1 MNAKQ
6 TIEWLLSPHNK
17 YDDPK
22 TWKLIQDGR
31 TTGCFQVESQLC
43 KKFCKLMRPENI
55 EHLSALIAIVRPG
68 VLEAMDE
75 NDESLAIAFCKRKNG
90 EEQFEYMHT
99 KLEPILNSTFGIIVF
114 QEQAMR
120 VASELAGFSL
130 QEADDLRKA
139 AGKKKPEEM
148 SKIKI
153 KFLEGAAKLGYLT
166 TEDAIQVFEW
176 IEKSQRY
183 SFNKCI
189 SKDERLKRCCEG
201 GSSFHPTIEEI
212 YNIKND
218 IEYAKLTGHNDLRK
232 KWRMSGG
239 YGNAMS
245 MCEDGR
251 VRKNLIIDIQP
262 SGTQKVYRLTL
273 ESGNSIKVTENHKFP
288 TSSGEK
294 TLAELMK
301 DKSIKLFECGE
312 YEKTTKKYSFSNQ
325 SVEEIL
331 DKNRGKS
338 VFGQF
343 GEDNIFYANGS
354 YSDFVKA
361 DKEIPLVCKNCG
373 KLNCRFELHHING
386 DRTNSKIE
394 NLERLCVS
402 CHKKAEYKMGRTK
415 RGEKGYPV
423 SLVSIKS
430 IEYVGDEET
439 YDVTMEGPN
448 HNYVNS
454 QNIVTCNSHSVSYA
468 VLSYAHAYIKSHLS
482 KKFFCSWLAF
492 TKDKKKDRYEEVEKL
507 VLDSKLFLND
517 NGRPIDILGPD
528 FRTLNEEFQIE
539 DDDVRF
545 GITDI
550 RGVGDSSF
558 KTLVEKVNSY
568 ELKTNTVRDKWNW
581 YEFLVFS
588 TQLSKSTVEALISSG
603 AIAYFKVDK
612 RQMYYEYDKLSSLT
626 APEAAWLVENAK
638 QFDNISSALTSLAR
652 PKKDGGG
659 TANKNRVEAVL
670 GLVSS
675 IKNPPYSL
683 KDTYSFIAFEEK
695 KSLGVA
701 LTCSKVDDFDN
712 ESANCVCK
720 DLNDGKTGFIV
731 INAEIGRCAEHV
743 IGKGKNKGKTMAFL
757 TITDSTGGFDNIP
770 CFSDTWKQ
778 YGSLLATGNTVVLQ
792 GERKDKKSGLMIK
805 KVRQL

>member
-1 MNAKQ
+1 MNARQ
-6 TIEWLLSPHNK
+6 TVEWLMSPHNK
-17 YDDPK
+17 YDDAK

-31 TTGCFQVESQLC
+31 TTGCFQIESQLC
-43 KKFCKLMRPENI
+43 KKFCKLLKPDNI
-55 EHLSALIAIVRPG
+55 EHLAALIAIIRPA
-68 VLEAMDE
+68 VLEALDE
-75 NDESLAIAFCKRKNG
+75 NGESLAISFCKRKNG
-90 EEQFEYMHT
+90 EEPIEYLHPS
-99 KLEPILNSTFGIIVF
+99 LEPILNTTFAIICF

-120 VASELAGFSL
+120 ISKELAGFTL
-130 QEADDLRKA
+130 QEADALRSA

-148 SKIKI
+148 SKIKV
-153 KFLEGAAKLGYLT
+153 KFIEGANKLGILSN
-166 TEDAIQVFEW
+166 EQSVQIFEW

-183 SFNKCI
+183 SFN
-189 SKDERLKRCCEG
+189 L
-201 GSSFHPTIEEI
+201 
-212 YNIKND
+212 
-218 IEYAKLTGHNDLRK
+218 
-232 KWRMSGG
+232 
-239 YGNAMS
+239 
-245 MCEDGR
+245 
-251 VRKNLIIDIQP
+251 
-262 SGTQKVYRLTL
+262 
-273 ESGNSIKVTENHKFP
+273 
-288 TSSGEK
+288 
-294 TLAELMK
+294 
-301 DKSIKLFECGE
+301 
-312 YEKTTKKYSFSNQ
+312 
-325 SVEEIL
+325 
-331 DKNRGKS
+331 
-338 VFGQF
+338 
-343 GEDNIFYANGS
+343 
-354 YSDFVKA
+354 
-361 DKEIPLVCKNCG
+361 
-373 KLNCRFELHHING
+373 
-386 DRTNSKIE
+386 
-394 NLERLCVS
+394 
-402 CHKKAEYKMGRTK
+402 
-415 RGEKGYPV
+415 
-423 SLVSIKS
+423 
-430 IEYVGDEET
+430 
-439 YDVTMEGPN
+439 
-448 HNYVNS
+448 
-454 QNIVTCNSHSVSYA
+454 SHSISYA
-468 VLSYAHAYIKSHLS
+468 VLAYIHSYIKVHLT
-482 KKFFCSWLAF
+482 KKFICSWLSY
-492 TKDKKKDRYEEVEKL
+492 TKDEQHKYEEVEKL

-568 ELKTNTVRDKWNW
+568 ELKTNTFRDNWNW